1 MNCSSISATGRL
13 RIGVLA
19 LVLAALAPA
28 TSSNAADTAK
38 GLRIMQEQ
46 DRRDA
51 GWQTV
56 RVNGEM
62 ILQSGSSISA
72 SRAFRLV
79 RTERPSRSKGDNS
92 RLTFSTPAD
101 VKGTV
106 LLTHGNVE
114 PKDDH
119 QWLFLPA
126 TRKARRI
133 SSGNRSGKFLSSEFS
148 YEDMGGSELE
158 DNTYG
163 WLRDESCPDN
173 AKLSCHVVAAY
184 PKNKKSGYKQRILWL
199 DTQEYRVFQT
209 EYFNKRGKLEKRM
222 TSTGFKN
229 YGGHWRPAQLDMLN
243 LQTGKRTILKWS
255 GYKFGVNVSS
265 TELSPQRL
273 DK

>member
-1 MNCSSISATGRL
+1 MKRSFVTATGHL
-13 RIGVLA
+13 RTSVLA
-19 LVLAALAPA
+19 LCLAALAPA
-28 TSSNAADTAK
+28 ASANAADAAK

-51 GWQTV
+51 GWRSV
-56 RVNGEM
+56 RVKGEM
-62 ILQSGSSISA
+62 ILQSGSSTSA
-72 SRAFRLV
+72 SRAFELV

-92 RLTFSTPAD
+92 RMTFSTPAD

-114 PKDDH
+114 PKDDY
-119 QWLFLPA
+119 QWLYLPA

-163 WLRDESCPDN
+163 WLRDEACPGN
-173 AKLSCHVVAAY
+173 TKLSCHVVAAY
-184 PKNKKSGYKQRILWL
+184 PKNRKSGYKQRVLWL
-199 DTQEYRVFQT
+199 DTREYRVFQT
-209 EYFNKRGKLEKRM
+209 EYYNKRGKLEKRM
-222 TSTGFKN
+222 TSAGFKN
-229 YGGHWRPAQLDMLN
+229 YGGHWRPARLDMLN

-255 GYKFGVNVSS
+255 GYKFGASVSS
-265 TELSPQRL
+265 AELSPQRL

>member
-51 GWQTV
+51 GWRTV

-62 ILQSGSSISA
+62 ILQSGSSTSA

-79 RTERPSRSKGDNS
+79 RTERPSHSKGDNS
-92 RLTFSTPAD
+92 RLTFATPAD

-119 QWLFLPA
+119 QWLYLPA

-148 YEDMGGSELE
+148 YEDMGGSELQ

-163 WLRDESCPDN
+163 WLRDESCPVN
-173 AKLSCHVVAAY
+173 TKLSCHVVAAY

-222 TSTGFKN
+222 TGTGFKN
-229 YGGHWRPAQLDMLN
+229 YGGHWRPDQLDMLN

-255 GYKFGVNVSS
+255 GYKFGVSVSS